1 MHSSRSGEDGAADRA
16 SVRFHTLGR
25 FRVEIAGA
33 PLRSGSK
40 PQRKPLELLKV
51 LAGESVAAE
60 QIAESL
66 WPDAETDHAYGA
78 LTTTLSRLRK
88 RIGHGSLRLQDGRLS
103 LESAPKPPGG
113 PLFTRDETRYHS
125 AGLTRSRMAR

>member
-1 MHSSRSGEDGAADRA
+1 MHSNRSGEDSAADRV
-16 SVRFHTLGR
+16 SVRDYTLGR

-51 LAGESVAAE
+51 LVALGREWVAAE
-60 QIAESL
+60 RIAESL
-66 WPDAETDHAYGA
+66 WLDAEGDHAYSA

-88 RIGHGSLRLQDGRLS
+88 RIGHGSLRLQDGRQS

-113 PLFTRDETRYHS
+113 TCLLGMKLGITQRV
-125 AGLTRSRMAR
+125 